1 MSDTM
6 NTTMKVIENIIVL
19 EVENVLKGWPTY
31 VIKFTPESTRPHVH
45 ISTHIATHHLMLAL
59 QKIILRL
66 QKPSNCITIGPEDDD
81 SEFVSCPSEYGK
93 SHHAYMC
100 LFLSLGA
107 EVLMQNCD
115 ANIMVSEPR

>member
-1 MSDTM
+1 
-6 NTTMKVIENIIVL
+6 MKVIKNIIVL

-31 VIKFTPESTRPHVH
+31 VIKFTPESTRPHVR

-59 QKIILRL
+59 QKIILHL
-66 QKPSNCITIGPEDDD
+66 QKPSNCITVGPEDDD
-81 SEFVSCPSEYGK
+81 SEYGK
-93 SHHAYMC
+93 SHRAYMR

-115 ANIMVSEPR
+115 VNVMMSEPR